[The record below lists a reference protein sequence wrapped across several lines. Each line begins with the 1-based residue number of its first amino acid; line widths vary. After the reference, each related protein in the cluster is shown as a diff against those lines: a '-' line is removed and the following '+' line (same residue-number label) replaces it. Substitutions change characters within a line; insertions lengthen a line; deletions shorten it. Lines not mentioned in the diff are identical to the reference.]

1 MGDARFEDA
10 KMTKTRFDH
19 IDLSDSTFSQMRL
32 ARSKFNNVDLSD
44 IRVENVTLANATIQN
59 ANLAGLSISDCDI
72 SGLAHRRLFGH
83 RPDRRLAKESL
94 MPKLTID
101 GIAVEVPPG
110 STVLQAA
117 EAAGIEIPR
126 FCYHDRLSIA
136 GNCRMCLVEI
146 EKTPPK
152 PISSCTY
159 PAAEGMIVHT
169 DTPMVRNGRRGVME
183 FLLINHPLDCPICDQ
198 GGECDL
204 QDQAMGYGMD
214 HSRYAENKRAVNDK
228 ELGPLVKTVMTRC
241 IHCTRCIR
249 FISEVAGVPDLGATG
264 RGEHMEVGTYVE
276 RALTS
281 ELSAN
286 IIDLCPV
293 GALTSKPYAFAAR
306 SWELSKTD
314 SVDVL
319 DAVGANIRVDT
330 RGPEVLR
337 VLPRLNE
344 DVNEEWLGDKSRFAL
359 DGLKRKRLDKPWVRR
374 DGKLQAATW
383 QQAFDAIAAKLHGQ
397 AGDRIGA
404 IAGDLCDAESM
415 LALKDL
421 MTALGSANL
430 DCRQDGAQLTNA
442 RRDYYTFN
450 TQIAGIEDADAI
462 LIIGSNPRREAPV
475 LNARIRKAWSH
486 GGAKIGL
493 IGTETDLTYPLT
505 HIGSGPDSLADG
517 EKFIAGSKR
526 PMVIVGQAALT
537 RPDGAAILAAAWAIA
552 SRAGALTPEWHGFN
566 VLHTAA
572 ARAGALDLGF
582 VPGPN
587 GKSVDAMMD
596 IDVLWLLGADEFDS
610 KNVGAETFVIYLGHH
625 GDAGASRADVILPGA
640 AYTEKSGTYVNT
652 EGRVQR
658 GFMAT
663 HPPGDAREDWK
674 IIRALSARTGHTLP
688 YDTIE
693 SLRARLEQVNPVFAN
708 VGFLPRFGCT
718 DATAPGGDPA
728 AVTNA
733 PFVPVIAHYHQTDPI
748 SRASPTMAA
757 CIAALRPT
765 PAMAAE

>member
-1 MGDARFEDA
+1 
-10 KMTKTRFDH
+10 
-19 IDLSDSTFSQMRL
+19 
-32 ARSKFNNVDLSD
+32 
-44 IRVENVTLANATIQN
+44 
-59 ANLAGLSISDCDI
+59 
-72 SGLAHRRLFGH
+72 
-83 RPDRRLAKESL
+83 
-94 MPKLTID
+94 MPKLTVD
-101 GIAVEVPPG
+101 GREVEVPAG
-110 STVLQAA
+110 ATVLQAA

-159 PAAEGMIVHT
+159 PAADGMVVHT

-214 HSRYAENKRAVNDK
+214 HSRFAENKRAVKDK
-228 ELGPLVKTVMTRC
+228 DLGPLVATSMNRC

-249 FISEVAGVPDLGATG
+249 FISEVAGVPDLGATA

-276 RALTS
+276 KALGS

-293 GALTSKPYAFAAR
+293 GALTSKPYAFTAR

-314 SVDVL
+314 SIDVL

-337 VLPRLNE
+337 ILPRLNE
-344 DVNEEWLGDKSRFAL
+344 DVNEEWLGDKSRFAV
-359 DGLKRKRLDKPWVRR
+359 DGLKRRRLDKPWLRR
-374 DGKLQAATW
+374 DGKLQPAGW
-383 QQAFDAIAAKLHGQ
+383 QQAFDAIAAKLHGL
-397 AGDRIGA
+397 AGERIGA

-415 LALKDL
+415 MALKDL
-421 MTALGSANL
+421 MAALGSPNL

-475 LNARIRKAWSH
+475 LNARIRKAWH
-486 GGAKIGL
+486 QNGAKIGL
-493 IGTETDLTYPLT
+493 IGAETDLTYPLT
-505 HIGSGPDSLADG
+505 HLGTGPAAFADG
-517 EKFIAGSKR
+517 ETFLANTKH
-526 PMVIVGQAALT
+526 PMVIVGQGALR
-537 RPDGAAILAAAWAIA
+537 RPDGAAVLAAAWGIA
-552 SRAGALTPEWHGFN
+552 ARTGALTAEWHGFN

-572 ARAGALDLGF
+572 ARVGALDVGF
-582 VPGPN
+582 LPGPH
-587 GKSVDAMMD
+587 GKSLNAMLD
-596 IDVLWLLGADEFDS
+596 LDVLWLLGADEFDT
-610 KNVGAETFVIYLGHH
+610 KRIAAETFVIYQGHH
-625 GDAGASRADVILPGA
+625 GDAGAARADVILPGA

-663 HPPGDAREDWK
+663 HPPGEAREDWR
-674 IIRALSARTGHTLP
+674 IIRAFSARIGHTLP

-693 SLRARLEQVNPVFAN
+693 ALRTRLEQVNPVFAN
-708 VGFLPRFGCT
+708 IGFLPHFGCT
-718 DATAPGGDPA
+718 DTTGPTGGVVSD
-728 AVTNA
+728 A
-733 PFVPVIAHYHQTDPI
+733 PFQPVIRHYHQTDPI

-757 CIAALRPT
+757 CVAALQPT